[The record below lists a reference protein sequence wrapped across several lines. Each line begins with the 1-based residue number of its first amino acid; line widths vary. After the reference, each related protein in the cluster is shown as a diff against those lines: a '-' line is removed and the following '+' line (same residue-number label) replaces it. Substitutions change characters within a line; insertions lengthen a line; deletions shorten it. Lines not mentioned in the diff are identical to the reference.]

1 VPITPDTKDW
11 TWVLER
17 RCAECGFDSS
27 LVPVTEV
34 ASRIRANAGAW
45 ASILREPPG
54 LLRARWRDDR
64 WSPLEYACHVRD
76 VFVLFDERLRLMLTQ
91 DDPSFANWDQDE
103 TAVERRYNEQEPR
116 AVASELADSADA
128 LARSFD
134 AVAGA
139 AWDRTGSRSD
149 GANFTVASFA
159 RYLLHDPIHH
169 LHDVT
174 IDLDRS
180 TS

>member
-1 VPITPDTKDW
+1 
-11 TWVLER
+11 
-17 RCAECGFDSS
+17 
-27 LVPVTEV
+27 
-34 ASRIRANAGAW
+34 
-45 ASILREPPG
+45 
-54 LLRARWRDDR
+54 
-64 WSPLEYACHVRD
+64 
-76 VFVLFDERLRLMLTQ
+76 MLTQ

-103 TAVERRYNEQEPR
+103 TAVERRYNEQEPS

-128 LARSFD
+128 LASSFD

-159 RYLLHDPIHH
+159 RYLLHDPVHH

-174 IDLDRS
+174 IDLGRS